1 MPLSF
6 LQVMGL
12 PIRAAILG
20 SIPTRQ
26 AFDSGAFEDLPGI
39 HKRARD
45 VNFTAICN
53 RTRIDLQFR

>member
-1 MPLSF
+1 
-6 LQVMGL
+6 MGL